1 MRLLQFAPGV
11 NDVIAGLFN
20 TSVPL
25 DMWGNGET
33 SLHAADARLLL
44 DENLQVLKTL
54 MATVFVKFLE
64 APKSEGIDFALR
76 HEAMCLM
83 EELSLVARMLGR
95 ADEPVPI
102 QVTTTSPIPVGR
114 LQGTQRPPSRV
125 PTVRIS
131 LASN

>member
-1 MRLLQFAPGV
+1 MRLLQFAPDV
-11 NDVIAGLFN
+11 NAVIVGLFN

-25 DMWGNGET
+25 DMWGKGEI
-33 SLHAADARLLL
+33 SLHATDARLLL
-44 DENLQVLKTL
+44 DENLPVLKAL

-64 APKSEGIDFALR
+64 APESEGIVSALR
-76 HEAMCLM
+76 HEAMCIM

-95 ADEPVPI
+95 AAEPVPI

-114 LQGTQRPPSRV
+114 LQGTQMPPSRV